1 MSGPVAKSLRGKK
14 KKKDGGNLPAGNE
27 RKIEQVGKLSLP
39 RVARPSSSVI
49 EHAAVRFAK
58 MSLRLQTNDR
68 LDPCGSNALC
78 WPFYS
83 SRESREKY
91 PCGKT
96 AGSVDCTAKLT
107 LDSHAACFPTNR
119 VGRRLLKVLGP
130 RGQTGKEYVFLRLV
144 DKVAERYSRKT
155 EAEHASWQS
164 SKEIAKRNLLRIAIQ
179 RSIILP
185 ERNQE
190 WLRESSYIS
199 GSRSNPLRTYLT
211 SY

>member
-68 LDPCGSNALC
+68 LDPCGSNAL
-78 WPFYS
+78 WWSFYS
-83 SRESREKY
+83 PRESREKY

-119 VGRRLLKVLGP
+119 VGCRLLKVLGP
-130 RGQTGKEYVFLRLV
+130 RGECKSF
-144 DKVAERYSRKT
+144 SRPIELMIFNRDT
-155 EAEHASWQS
+155 RIS
-164 SKEIAKRNLLRIAIQ
+164 SSNIHSAKMMKRQDWRFFVV
-179 RSIILP
+179 
-185 ERNQE
+185 
-190 WLRESSYIS
+190 
-199 GSRSNPLRTYLT
+199 
-211 SY
+211 

>member
-68 LDPCGSNALC
+68 LDSCGSNALW

-83 SRESREKY
+83 PRKSREKY

-130 RGQTGKEYVFLRLV
+130 RGECKSF
-144 DKVAERYSRKT
+144 SRPIELMIFNRDT
-155 EAEHASWQS
+155 RFS
-164 SKEIAKRNLLRIAIQ
+164 SSNIHSAKMMKRQDWRFFVV
-179 RSIILP
+179 
-185 ERNQE
+185 
-190 WLRESSYIS
+190 
-199 GSRSNPLRTYLT
+199 
-211 SY
+211 

>member
-68 LDPCGSNALC
+68 LDPCGSNALW

-83 SRESREKY
+83 PRESREKY

-119 VGRRLLKVLGP
+119 VGRCLLKVLGP
-130 RGQTGKEYVFLRLV
+130 RGECKSF
-144 DKVAERYSRKT
+144 SRPIELMIFNRDT
-155 EAEHASWQS
+155 RIS
-164 SKEIAKRNLLRIAIQ
+164 SSNIHSAKMMKRQDWRFFVV
-179 RSIILP
+179 
-185 ERNQE
+185 
-190 WLRESSYIS
+190 
-199 GSRSNPLRTYLT
+199 
-211 SY
+211 